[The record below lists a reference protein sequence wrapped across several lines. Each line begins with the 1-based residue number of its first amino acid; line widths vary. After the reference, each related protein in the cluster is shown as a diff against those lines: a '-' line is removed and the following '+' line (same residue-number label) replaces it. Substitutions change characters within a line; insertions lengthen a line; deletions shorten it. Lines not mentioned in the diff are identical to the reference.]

1 VNEQRA
7 FAHQERDFQARRFGK
22 LGRGLLMMLASV
34 LSFVALGLLLTDH
47 LYRPDTFK
55 IDRLKITGQFRYID
69 PSVIEA
75 AVIDQASANFFS
87 IDLES
92 LKADAEKLAWVE
104 SVDVR
109 REWPDTLVLSVRE
122 HRPAMRWGEDKWIS
136 TTGVVIDLP
145 ESIEASNVILLQ
157 GSESQA
163 KRILLQATRWK
174 KELIAQGLEVRGVSL
189 SQSEAWTIKLYYQG
203 YDAEFDLLLGH
214 EEVAER
220 LERFELLFNRQ
231 FKFSEHALKR
241 VDARYPDGLAAEL
254 ASAVSLNIVALPN
267 NSAMALNNEH

>member
-1 VNEQRA
+1 MNEQRA

-189 SQSEAWTIKLYYQG
+189 SQSEAWTI
-203 YDAEFDLLLGH
+203 
-214 EEVAER
+214 
-220 LERFELLFNRQ
+220 
-231 FKFSEHALKR
+231 
-241 VDARYPDGLAAEL
+241 
-254 ASAVSLNIVALPN
+254 
-267 NSAMALNNEH
+267 